1 MGRARCCPEPLSST
15 MSSNSMLRAAT
26 APSATPWP
34 LPSPFL
40 FVLDCHPSLPAL
52 SLCPSALPRQALS
65 LLAHSKHRLHFME
78 NHCNGCA
85 AHRITVHSLTQN
97 LPSVCSHR
105 VWEGEFKQW
114 GVLRGGG
121 KIPLNSHFK
130 AEIADLREKGDLKKK
145 KMYPRLQKTSKCI
158 EKHEC

>member
-1 MGRARCCPEPLSST
+1 
-15 MSSNSMLRAAT
+15 MLRATT

-65 LLAHSKHRLHFME
+65 LLAHSKHRQHFME

-145 KMYPRLQKTSKCI
+145 KRCTQGCRKRASALRNMSVRAGLRSFHFLLTSL
-158 EKHEC
+158 

>member
-1 MGRARCCPEPLSST
+1 
-15 MSSNSMLRAAT
+15 
-26 APSATPWP
+26 
-34 LPSPFL
+34 
-40 FVLDCHPSLPAL
+40 
-52 SLCPSALPRQALS
+52 
-65 LLAHSKHRLHFME
+65 ME

-85 AHRITVHSLTQN
+85 AHRITVHSLAQN

-121 KIPLNSHFK
+121 EIPLNSHFK

-145 KMYPRLQKTSKCI
+145 KKMYPRLQKTSKCI